1 MEDFLEQ
8 IKNDHRDF
16 DHGKLDDFFG
26 NEPFELFHEWLKK
39 AYDSK
44 QLESNAFVLST
55 VDSENRP
62 SSRILYLKGTIEDK
76 FGFFTNYNSQK
87 GHDVEVNSN
96 ASMLFFWPGLERQI
110 RIDGTVEKAPEEVS
124 DSYFALRPRGSQVG
138 AWASN
143 QSEVLETRDELEN
156 RVGEFAEKF
165 KETVPRPPHW
175 GGYFLKAR
183 LIEFWQGRPSRL
195 HDRIVFE
202 KTEEGWKIYRKN
214 P

>member
-26 NEPFELFHEWLKK
+26 KEPFELFHEWLKK
-39 AYDSK
+39 AFDSK

-62 SSRILYLKGTIEDK
+62 SSRILYLKGTVDDN
-76 FGFFTNYNSQK
+76 FGFFTNYNSKK
-87 GHDVEVNSN
+87 GQDLILNSN
-96 ASMLFFWPGLERQI
+96 ASMLFFWPGLERQV
-110 RIDGTVEKAPEEVS
+110 RIEGTVEKVDEQIS
-124 DSYFALRPRGSQVG
+124 DSYFEMRPRGSQVG

-143 QSEVLETRDELEN
+143 QSEVLETRDELEK
-156 RVGEFAEKF
+156 RVGEFASKF
-165 KETVPRPPHW
+165 PTSVPRPPHW
-175 GGYFLKAR
+175 GGYFLKPQ

-202 KTEEGWKIYRKN
+202 KENDGWKIYRKN

>member
-26 NEPFELFHEWLKK
+26 KEPFELFHEWLKK
-39 AYDSK
+39 AFDTK

-55 VDSENRP
+55 IDSENRP
-62 SSRILYLKGTIEDK
+62 SSRILYLKELSEET
-76 FGFFTNYNSQK
+76 FVFFTNYKSHK
-87 GHDVEVNSN
+87 GIDLEVNKN
-96 ASMLFFWPGLERQI
+96 ASMLFFLPGKERQI
-110 RIDGTVEKAPEEVS
+110 RIEGTVEKVNSEVS
-124 DSYFALRPRGSQVG
+124 DTYFSTRPRGNQVG

-143 QSEVLETRDELEN
+143 QSEILETREELEN
-156 RVGEFAEKF
+156 RVEEFASKF
-165 KETVPRPPHW
+165 PSSVPRPPHW
-175 GGYFLKAR
+175 GGYFLKPR

-202 KTEEGWKIYRKN
+202 KENDGWKIYRKN